1 MNPPTVI
8 QNDDGKH
15 LATLTA
21 QLALR
26 GFSVYEVVGGGYFVG
41 HWSMTRYCPQ
51 LADLDAFARQVGA
64 TR

>member
-1 MNPPTVI
+1 MNPPTT
-8 QNDDGKH
+8 NDDGKH

-41 HWSMTRYCPQ
+41 HWSMTRYCAQ
-51 LADLDAFARQVGA
+51 LADLEAFARVVGA
-64 TR
+64 IR